1 MKRFWWFFFGMVFF
15 FVGLVVALV
24 WRGTRPFPA
33 EPLAVAALSSGAE
46 VRVAETAY
54 GWSFRP
60 AGGARG
66 GFVFYPGGRVDPR
79 SYAPLL
85 RPLAEAGYLV
95 ALLKVPFNLAITAPD
110 KALEAM
116 RAHPEVSRWVVGGH
130 SLGGVAAASFAQ
142 AHEVAGLVLWAAYPQ
157 EDLSKRRVPV
167 LAVYATRDGLVPP
180 ETVEEK
186 RVLLPPNARIAWIEG
201 GNHAGFGAY
210 GAQPGD
216 REARIER
223 RAQWEQVL
231 QATRAFLDEVLTQ
244 P

>member
-15 FVGLVVALV
+15 FSGLVAALV

-33 EPLAVAALSSGAE
+33 EPLAVAALRSEEA
-46 VRVAETAY
+46 VRVVETAY
-54 GWSFRP
+54 GWAFQPTREVQ
-60 AGGARG
+60 G

-79 SYAPLL
+79 AYAPLL

-95 ALLKVPFNLAITAPD
+95 ALLKVPFHLAITAPD

-142 AHEVAGLVLWAAYPQ
+142 GHEVAGLVLWAAYPQ
-157 EDLSKRRVPV
+157 DDLSERPLPV
-167 LAVYATRDGLVPP
+167 LAIYATHDGLVPP
-180 ETVEEK
+180 ETAQEK
-186 RVLLPPNARIAWIEG
+186 QAFLPPNARIVWIEG

-231 QATRAFLDEVLTQ
+231 QATRAFLDEALTR